1 MAARSTGS
9 SAFVALLLLNFFAA
23 VVALSQEPHLH
34 RHDNRQSTTSRRDVL
49 LIGIASSSI
58 LTSTPCPSSAAS
70 PTSSESIDL
79 AAFNAARTS
88 VGGGSASVARSTRGS
103 SRTDNS
109 DPSPLL
115 SIRGGRGGK
124 STLSIPR
131 VGHSLYKTKPEE
143 VARCIRLALRCGI
156 RYFDTATGY
165 GSLDEARVA
174 FEKYLTGSSS
184 SKRREYADEKPEL
197 LQLLDDANLAAQAHA
212 IQTMG
217 YDRSTSPNIDGSA
230 GRRGRREE
238 LFISHKLSNN
248 EQSTDII
255 TVKRHVK
262 DAIAMLGV
270 GYLDMI
276 SIHSPLTDPERR
288 IVTYRALLELRD
300 AGFVKS
306 IGVCNYGLGPLEEI
320 RKLIGVDVLGNVK
333 VSDLPAINQLE
344 LSPFNTHRD
353 VVQFCDKY
361 GIAVG
366 CAAWSKLSGVD
377 GPSDQWAVL
386 SEVAKARGMTKAQ
399 LLVRWSLQ
407 KGFVCV
413 PRSGSSTKIERLAIA
428 ENSYGGV
435 NPQPHQIEID
445 SDMSPSFVLT
455 NEHMKL
461 LDDLDVGYKAGKLGR
476 RDGWDDIDVLGPN
489 WDPTDYA

>member
-1 MAARSTGS
+1 MVARSTRI
-9 SAFVALLLLNFFAA
+9 SAFVALLLLNFFAV

-49 LIGIASSSI
+49 IGIASSSI
-58 LTSTPCPSSAAS
+58 LSSTPCPASAAS
-70 PTSSESIDL
+70 PSSSESIDL

-103 SRTDNS
+103 RTDS
-109 DPSPLL
+109 DPSPFL

-124 STLSIPR
+124 STLRIPR
-131 VGHSLYKTKPEE
+131 VGYSLYKTKPEE
-143 VARCIRLALRCGI
+143 VTRCIQLALRCGI
-156 RYFDTATGY
+156 RYFDTATSY

-174 FEKYLTGSSS
+174 FGRYLNGSL
-184 SKRREYADEKPEL
+184 SKRSEYADEKPEL
-197 LQLLDDANLAAQAHA
+197 LQLLDDTNLAAQVHA

-217 YDRSTSPNIDGSA
+217 YRSNSPNIDGSA

-262 DAIAMLGV
+262 DAIARLGV

-320 RKLIGVDVLGNVK
+320 QKLIGVNVLGNVK

-353 VVQFCDKY
+353 VVQFCDKN

-377 GPSDQWAVL
+377 GPSDQWTVL

-435 NPQPHQIEID
+435 NPQPQIEID

-476 RDGWDDIDVLGPN
+476 RDGWDDIDVLSPN

>member
-1 MAARSTGS
+1 MVARSMS
-9 SAFVALLLLNFFAA
+9 SAFVTLLLPF
-23 VVALSQEPHLH
+23 VAGVLALTHHEPHLH
-34 RHDNRQSTTSRRDVL
+34 YYKRQLATSRRDVL
-49 LIGIASSSI
+49 LIGIASSSV
-58 LTSTPCPSSAAS
+58 LSTPCQASAAS
-70 PTSSESIDL
+70 PLLSESIDL

-88 VGGGSASVARSTRGS
+88 VGGGGGTSIARSIGG
-103 SRTDNS
+103 SRTDN
-109 DPSPLL
+109 DPPPFL

-124 STLSIPR
+124 STLRIPR
-131 VGHSLYKTKPEE
+131 VGYSLYKTKPEE
-143 VARCIRLALRCGI
+143 VTRCIQLALRCGI
-156 RYFDTATGY
+156 RHFDTATSY
-165 GSLDEARVA
+165 GSIDEAHVA
-174 FEKYLTGSSS
+174 FERYLNGSL
-184 SKRREYADEKPEL
+184 SKREYADEKPEL
-197 LQLLDDANLAAQAHA
+197 LQLLDDTNTAAQVHA
-212 IQTMG
+212 MQTIG
-217 YDRSTSPNIDGSA
+217 YRSNSPNIDGSA

-238 LFISHKLSNN
+238 LFISYKLSNN

-262 DAIAMLGV
+262 DAIARLGV

-288 IVTYRALLELRD
+288 IGTYQGLLELRD

-320 RKLIGVDVLGNVK
+320 QKLIGVDVLGNVK
-333 VSDLPAINQLE
+333 VNDLPAINQLE

-353 VVQFCDKY
+353 VVQFCDKN

-386 SEVAKARGMTKAQ
+386 SDVAKSLRMTNAQ

-435 NPQPHQIEID
+435 NPHPQLEID
-445 SDMSPSFVLT
+445 SDTSPSFVLT
-455 NEHMKL
+455 NDNMKL
-461 LDDLDVGYKAGKLGR
+461 LEGLDVGYKAGKLGR
-476 RDGWDDIDVLGPN
+476 RDGWEDSDVVGPN
-489 WDPTDYA
+489 WDPTDCV